1 MEALAKDFTPLLQ
14 RHRQILEEQG
24 GEVDRMIA
32 LRRDLHKYPE
42 GGLNCYRTQQVIK
55 DALLSFGVEAEQMRT
70 AA

>member
-1 MEALAKDFTPLLQ
+1 
-14 RHRQILEEQG
+14 
-24 GEVDRMIA
+24 